1 MFFLHRLI
9 HNFKLVFEKMV
20 FHEKRSFSYLVG
32 FACFFF
38 FSLIWKR
45 EETKNTF
52 AAVSKKFC
60 AFHSV
65 DLFHSNKP
73 CYLETQFDELC
84 LIFKSIKKALK
95 MSSKILPY
103 VLYPTFEVKVGLSIP
118 NKMFY
123 LLQWK
128 PFKNDHKCFLFH
140 LKSSFRS
147 QDT

>member
-1 MFFLHRLI
+1 
-9 HNFKLVFEKMV
+9 
-20 FHEKRSFSYLVG
+20 
-32 FACFFF
+32 
-38 FSLIWKR
+38 
-45 EETKNTF
+45 
-52 AAVSKKFC
+52 
-60 AFHSV
+60 
-65 DLFHSNKP
+65 
-73 CYLETQFDELC
+73 
-84 LIFKSIKKALK
+84 

-140 LKSSFRS
+140 LKNSFRS